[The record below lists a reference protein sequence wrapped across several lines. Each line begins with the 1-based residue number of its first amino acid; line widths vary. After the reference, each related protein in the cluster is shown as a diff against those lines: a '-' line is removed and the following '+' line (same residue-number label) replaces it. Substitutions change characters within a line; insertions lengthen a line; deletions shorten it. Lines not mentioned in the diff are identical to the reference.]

1 MAELV
6 GSLEDL
12 AKNLGKRVLDKVKDD
27 FGDAWDGVKDEVKDV
42 LADVAKDAGRLAV
55 KTLAGEDTSE
65 EEKHIHAQLLNLKVA
80 GEILAVRTFWTAFG
94 SIIQV
99 VGNSLGSVLGAI
111 AKGALKSLTGGIV

>member
-1 MAELV
+1 MPELT

-12 AKNLGKRVLDKVKDD
+12 AKDLGKKVLDQVKDD

-55 KTLAGEDTSE
+55 KKMKGDDVSE

-80 GEILAVRTFWTAFG
+80 GEILAVRTFWESFG
-94 SIIQV
+94 KVMETIGSA
-99 VGNSLGSVLGAI
+99 LGTI
-111 AKGALKSLTGGIV
+111 AKAALSKLTGGLL

>member
-12 AKNLGKRVLDKVKDD
+12 AKSLGGKVLDQVKSD

-55 KTLAGEDTSE
+55 KNMGGQDTSE

-80 GEILAVRTFWTAFG
+80 GEILAVRTFWESFG
-94 SIIQV
+94 NVMGVI
-99 VGNSLGSVLGAI
+99 GSALGAI